1 MNAQEYL
8 DYIFESKSKNTAKTY
23 KNALKNFAIWYKGEF
38 SAKALSQILG
48 ERKQSLEG
56 TTVKER
62 RKFERIIEKWH
73 RSQTENGISVNTA
86 RSRYVAVV
94 QFFKYFDLDLKVSII
109 PSEVKKSVISE
120 RDYPLTVEEL
130 RQMYKVADLRGRTIL
145 LMAKDLGLRLSDFR
159 MLKAEDLPSLDREP
173 PILFRVETHK
183 EHVQTRG
190 YLSAETIQILR
201 TYLSTLKKRKKLSLF
216 LWPSNGSH
224 PLDEDS
230 FGVWLKK
237 LAEKAG
243 VNTGNQRLTFHCFR
257 RLLMR
262 AAIETGVGLTAAKL
276 MVGKAVARSDETY
289 IAKAKLKNAF
299 MKLSKYLNVT
309 GVEAVFQPDL
319 TRTVVKQQQEI
330 SYLKGT
336 VKDLTERLDIMTRE
350 VDRLRIRHQYGYR
363 QIPSEK
369 QLTDEEVDRILENEK
384 KAFRKLREKGY
395 AEE

>member
-1 MNAQEYL
+1 LNAQEYL

-109 PSEVKKSVISE
+109 PSEVRKSVISE

-183 EHVQTRG
+183 EHVQTKG
-190 YLSAETIQILR
+190 YLSAETIQILK

-243 VNTGNQRLTFHCFR
+243 IKTGNQRMTFHCFR

-276 MVGKAVARSDETY
+276 MVGKAVAKSDETY
-289 IAKAKLKNAF
+289 IAKAKLDEAF
-299 MKLSKYLNVT
+299 KKLSKYLNVT
-309 GVEAVFQPDL
+309 GVEEEKKPLQDL
-319 TRTVVKQQQEI
+319 IVQQEKEI
-330 SYLKGT
+330 SNLRKRMDVVIGQMNEYEET
-336 VKDLTERLDIMTRE
+336 FDLVTKEFGNMIIVLAERLGDEATLKIMRE
-350 VDRLRIRHQYGYR
+350 ARQRL
-363 QIPSEK
+363 
-369 QLTDEEVDRILENEK
+369 EK
-384 KAFRKLREKGY
+384 KPSA
-395 AEE
+395 

>member
-109 PSEVKKSVISE
+109 PSEVRKSVISE

-183 EHVQTRG
+183 EHVQTKG
-190 YLSAETIQILR
+190 YLSAETIQILK

-243 VNTGNQRLTFHCFR
+243 IKTGNQRMTFHCFR

-276 MVGKAVARSDETY
+276 MVGKAVAKSDETY
-289 IAKAKLKNAF
+289 IAKAKLDEAF
-299 MKLSKYLNVT
+299 KKLSKYLNVT
-309 GVEAVFQPDL
+309 GVEEEKKPLQDL
-319 TRTVVKQQQEI
+319 IVQQEKEI
-330 SYLKGT
+330 SNLRKRMDVVIGQMNEYEET
-336 VKDLTERLDIMTRE
+336 FDLVTKEFGNMIIVLAERLGDEATLKIMRE
-350 VDRLRIRHQYGYR
+350 ARQRL
-363 QIPSEK
+363 
-369 QLTDEEVDRILENEK
+369 EK
-384 KAFRKLREKGY
+384 KPSA
-395 AEE
+395 